1 MSRWERTGQYVVERV
16 SVAKGV
22 SISHEM
28 EEKSGGE
35 VSGDEIR
42 GKGQAGPNTA
52 NCGWEKE

>member
-1 MSRWERTGQYVVERV
+1 MVSVRV

-28 EEKSGGE
+28 KEKSGGE

-42 GKGQAGPNTA
+42 GKQQAGPNTA
-52 NCGWEKE
+52 NCGVGKKE